1 MQPFKTNHY
10 MVEHDVYPGIESGS
24 LCGKEGWSRGVGLSE
39 TIPAPDR
46 KVCQKCN
53 NKLAELGEPNE

>member
-1 MQPFKTNHY
+1 MHPFKTNHY
-10 MVEHDVYPGIESGS
+10 MVERDVYPGVESGS
-24 LCGKEGWSRGVGLSE
+24 LCGKCGWFRGSGLSE

-53 NKLAELGEPNE
+53 NKLAELGVAND